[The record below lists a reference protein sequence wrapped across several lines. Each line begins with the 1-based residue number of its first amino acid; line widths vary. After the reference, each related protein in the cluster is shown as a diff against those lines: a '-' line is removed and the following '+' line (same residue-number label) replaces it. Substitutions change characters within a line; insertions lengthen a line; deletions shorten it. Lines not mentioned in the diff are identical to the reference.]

1 MSMMD
6 NKYMNILKLENGNYF
21 IYLSSDEDEAMIYK
35 KYENELTYLQKTK
48 PLYFENRVFDV
59 EDQKNVNAYVRNYML
74 LYGMD
79 NVRGGDY
86 LDEILS
92 ENTIK
97 ELNITFEKTKKEL
110 IQFSQFSQLMVHF
123 DNIQIKDKKCFI
135 NRSMLHSVEWLKEFL
150 YNCDFSKKISEE
162 TLSIYQE
169 TIQLCKH
176 VTYLFFKIKE
186 DIGYRPILFL
196 QNPEYVFDTFFYDR
210 LHGKN
215 MNPMFELAIELTNT
229 FEYMMYVIINY
240 KDELDFDL
248 SSYVVNYQDIT
259 KNCMEKIEKITCL

>member
-1 MSMMD
+1 MMD

-35 KYENELTYLQKTK
+35 KYENELAYLQKTK
-48 PLYFENRVFDV
+48 PLYFENRVFEE

-74 LYGMD
+74 LYGID
-79 NVRGGDY
+79 NVRGGNY

-97 ELNITFEKTKKEL
+97 DLNISFDKTKKDL
-110 IQFSQFSQLMVHF
+110 QKFLQFSQLMGYF
-123 DNIQIKDKKCFI
+123 DNIQLRDRTFFI
-135 NRSMLHSVEWLKEFL
+135 NRSMLHSTEWIKDFL
-150 YNCDFSKKISEE
+150 YNCDFSKKITKE
-162 TLSIYQE
+162 TITIYQE
-169 TIQLCKH
+169 TIQLFKH
-176 VTYLFFKIKE
+176 VTDLFFKIKE

-210 LHGKN
+210 IQGKN

-240 KDELDFDL
+240 KDELEFDL
-248 SSYVVNYQDIT
+248 SSYNVNYLDIT
-259 KNCMEKIEKITCL
+259 KNCIEKIEKITSQ